1 MTVDVDLPDLE
12 SGTDTE
18 IVADNV
24 RAVGAIY
31 SIWLLDQAGAFR
43 VVDRIV
49 ELFSRGLL
57 PLGQGRVSRALYRMW
72 RQGDRML
79 AQDRAAFYARALGVP
94 GGDASAGEPNREFLS
109 LWLRFVVAVSMF
121 ARQQGAS
128 GLLAPPTPANA
139 AVRTAARALAANASA
154 HGGERVQ
161 RAARR
166 LIDDVQQLLGLLNEP
181 DLLQAFGARNV
192 WQLID
197 RVHRE
202 HLGKPSHVARYRSQA
217 AAGSRVFDWLAEHA
231 ATLSDPAAPGGKS
244 KGDAAVVDAA
254 ERLLAAMAGD
264 ASVPEPPPDAAAVV
278 LEAPDLLFAAQ
289 ELVAALDLAGE
300 RNGASAGRD
309 IAALFHGPAGTGK
322 TLAAHVLARSLS
334 LPLYRVDLAA
344 IASKY
349 IGETEKNLAALFER
363 AEREGAA
370 LFFDEADAL
379 FGKRSEVRDSH
390 DRYANAAINDLLQRI
405 EAFEGVV
412 ILATSPQANIDAALA
427 NDEWR
432 RRRWRVVRF
441 PRPRA

>member
-12 SGTDTE
+12 SGTETE

-49 ELFSRGLL
+49 ELFSQGLL
-57 PLGQGRVSRALYRMW
+57 PLGQGRVSRALYRIW

-109 LWLRFVVAVSMF
+109 LWLRFLVAVSMF
-121 ARQQGAS
+121 ARQQSAS
-128 GLLAPPTPANA
+128 GLLVPPTPVNA
-139 AVRTAARALAANASA
+139 AVRAAARALAANASGY
-154 HGGERVQ
+154 GGEMVQ

-166 LIDDVQQLLGLLNEP
+166 LIEEVQQLLGLLNEP
-181 DLLQAFGARNV
+181 ELLQAFGARNV

-202 HLGKPSHVARYRSQA
+202 HLGRPSNVARYRSQA
-217 AAGSRVFDWLAEHA
+217 AAGSRIFDWLAEQA
-231 ATLSDPAAPGGKS
+231 ATLRDPAAGGS
-244 KGDAAVVDAA
+244 TKGDVAVVHAA
-254 ERLLAAMAGD
+254 ELLLAAMAGD
-264 ASVPEPPPDAAAVV
+264 ALVPEPPPDAAAVAHV
-278 LEAPDLLFAAQ
+278 PPDLLLAAQ

-300 RNGASAGRD
+300 RNGISAVGD
-309 IAALFHGPAGTGK
+309 LAALFHGPAGTGK

-334 LPLYRVDLAA
+334 LPLYRIDLAA

-379 FGKRSEVRDSH
+379 FGKRTDVRDSH
-390 DRYANAAINDLLQRI
+390 DRYANAAIDDLLQRI
-405 EAFEGVV
+405 AAYEGVLIV
-412 ILATSPQANIDAALA
+412 AASPQANIDEALA
-427 NDEWR
+427 SDEWR

-441 PRPRA
+441 PRPRG

>member
-1 MTVDVDLPDLE
+1 MTVDVDLPELE
-12 SGTDTE
+12 SGTDTG
-18 IVADNV
+18 IVADHV

-31 SIWLLDQAGAFR
+31 SLWLLDQAGAFR

-49 ELFSRGLL
+49 ELFRQGLL
-57 PLGQGRVSRALYRMW
+57 PLGQGRVSRALYRIW

-109 LWLRFVVAVSMF
+109 LWLRFLVAVSMF

-128 GLLAPPTPANA
+128 GLLAPRTPANTAVRA
-139 AVRTAARALAANASA
+139 AVRALAANASA
-154 HGGERVQ
+154 HGGEIVQ

-166 LIDDVQQLLGLLNEP
+166 LIDEVHQLLGLLNEP
-181 DLLQAFGARNV
+181 ELLAAFGARNV

-197 RVHRE
+197 RVHRQ
-202 HLGKPSHVARYRSQA
+202 HLGEPSHVARYRSQA
-217 AAGSRVFDWLAEHA
+217 AAGSRIFDWLAEQA

-254 ERLLAAMAGD
+254 ERLLAAMTGD
-264 ASVPEPPPDAAAVV
+264 APLPDAAAVA
-278 LEAPDLLFAAQ
+278 LEVPDLLFAAQ

-300 RNGASAGRD
+300 RNGVSAGRD

-334 LPLYRVDLAA
+334 LPIYRIDLAA
-344 IASKY
+344 VASKY
-349 IGETEKNLAALFER
+349 IGETEKNLATLFER

-405 EAFEGVV
+405 EAYEGVV
-412 ILATSPQANIDAALA
+412 ILAASPQANIDAALA
-427 NDEWR
+427 SDEWR

>member
-12 SGTDTE
+12 SGTETE

-49 ELFSRGLL
+49 ELFSQGSL
-57 PLGQGRVSRALYRMW
+57 PLGQGRVSRALYRIW

-109 LWLRFVVAVSMF
+109 LWLRFLVAVSMF
-121 ARQQGAS
+121 ARQQSAS
-128 GLLAPPTPANA
+128 GLLVPPTPVNA
-139 AVRTAARALAANASA
+139 AVRAAARALAANASGY
-154 HGGERVQ
+154 GGEMVQ

-166 LIDDVQQLLGLLNEP
+166 LIEEVQQLLGLLNEP
-181 DLLQAFGARNV
+181 ELLQAFGARNV

-202 HLGKPSHVARYRSQA
+202 HLGRPSNVARYRSQA
-217 AAGSRVFDWLAEHA
+217 AAGSRIFDWLAEQA
-231 ATLSDPAAPGGKS
+231 ATLRDPAAGGS
-244 KGDAAVVDAA
+244 TKGDVAVVHAA
-254 ERLLAAMAGD
+254 ELLLAAMAGD
-264 ASVPEPPPDAAAVV
+264 ALVPEPPPDAAAVAHV
-278 LEAPDLLFAAQ
+278 PPDLLLAAQ

-300 RNGASAGRD
+300 RNGISAVGD
-309 IAALFHGPAGTGK
+309 LAALFHGPAGTGK

-334 LPLYRVDLAA
+334 LPLYRIDLAA

-379 FGKRSEVRDSH
+379 FGKRTDVRDSH
-390 DRYANAAINDLLQRI
+390 DRYANAAIDDLLQRI
-405 EAFEGVV
+405 AAYEGVLIV
-412 ILATSPQANIDAALA
+412 AASPQANIDATLA
-427 NDEWR
+427 SDAWR

-441 PRPRA
+441 PRPRG

>member
-12 SGTDTE
+12 SGTETE

-49 ELFSRGLL
+49 ELFSQGLL
-57 PLGQGRVSRALYRMW
+57 PLGQGRVSRALYRIW

-109 LWLRFVVAVSMF
+109 LWLRFLVAVSMF
-121 ARQQGAS
+121 ARQQSAS
-128 GLLAPPTPANA
+128 GLLVPPTPVNA
-139 AVRTAARALAANASA
+139 AVRAAARALAANASGY
-154 HGGERVQ
+154 GGEMVQ

-166 LIDDVQQLLGLLNEP
+166 LIEEVQQLLGLLNEP
-181 DLLQAFGARNV
+181 ELLQAFGARNV

-202 HLGKPSHVARYRSQA
+202 HLGRPSNVARYRSQA
-217 AAGSRVFDWLAEHA
+217 AAGSRIFDWLAEQA
-231 ATLSDPAAPGGKS
+231 ATLRDPAAGGS
-244 KGDAAVVDAA
+244 TKGDVAVVHAA
-254 ERLLAAMAGD
+254 ELLLAAMAGD
-264 ASVPEPPPDAAAVV
+264 ALVPEPPPDAAAVAHV
-278 LEAPDLLFAAQ
+278 PPDLLLAAQ

-300 RNGASAGRD
+300 RNGISAVGD
-309 IAALFHGPAGTGK
+309 LAALFHGPAGTGK

-334 LPLYRVDLAA
+334 LPLYRIDLAA

-379 FGKRSEVRDSH
+379 FGKRTDVRDSR

-405 EAFEGVV
+405 EAFEGVL
-412 ILATSPQANIDAALA
+412 ILAASPQADIDAALA
-427 NDEWR
+427 GEAWR

-441 PRPRA
+441 PRPRG

>member
-1 MTVDVDLPDLE
+1 MTVDVDLPDLDT
-12 SGTDTE
+12 GTDTE
-18 IVADNV
+18 VVADNV

-49 ELFSRGLL
+49 ELFSQGLL
-57 PLGQGRVSRALYRMW
+57 PLGQGRVSRALYRIW

-109 LWLRFVVAVSMF
+109 LWLRFLVAVSMF
-121 ARQQGAS
+121 ARQQSAS
-128 GLLAPPTPANA
+128 GLLVPPTPVNA
-139 AVRTAARALAANASA
+139 AVRAAARALAANAS
-154 HGGERVQ
+154 GYGREMVQ

-166 LIDDVQQLLGLLNEP
+166 LIEEVQQLLGLLNEP
-181 DLLQAFGARNV
+181 EMLQAFGAHNV

-202 HLGKPSHVARYRSQA
+202 HLGRPSNVARYRSQA
-217 AAGSRVFDWLAEHA
+217 AAGSRIFDWLAEQA
-231 ATLSDPAAPGGKS
+231 ATVRDPAAGGS
-244 KGDAAVVDAA
+244 TKGDAAVVHAA
-254 ERLLAAMAGD
+254 ELLLAAMAGD
-264 ASVPEPPPDAAAVV
+264 ALVPEPPPDAAAVAHV
-278 LEAPDLLFAAQ
+278 PPDLLLAAQ

-300 RNGASAGRD
+300 RNGISAVGD
-309 IAALFHGPAGTGK
+309 LAALFHGPAGTGK

-334 LPLYRVDLAA
+334 LPLYRIDLAA

-379 FGKRSEVRDSH
+379 FGKRSDVRDSH
-390 DRYANAAINDLLQRI
+390 DRYANAAIDDLLQRI
-405 EAFEGVV
+405 AAYEGVLIV
-412 ILATSPQANIDAALA
+412 AASPQANIDEALA
-427 NDEWR
+427 SDEWR

-441 PRPRA
+441 PRPRG

>member
-57 PLGQGRVSRALYRMW
+57 PLGQGRVSRALYRLW

-109 LWLRFVVAVSMF
+109 LWLRFLVAVSMF

-166 LIDDVQQLLGLLNEP
+166 LIDEVQQLLGLLNEP
-181 DLLQAFGARNV
+181 ELLQAFGARNV

-202 HLGKPSHVARYRSQA
+202 HLGQPSRVARYRSQA
-217 AAGSRVFDWLAEHA
+217 AAGSRVFDWLADHA

-379 FGKRSEVRDSH
+379 FGKRSDVRDSH

-405 EAFEGVV
+405 EAFEGVL

>member
-1 MTVDVDLPDLE
+1 MTVDVDLPDLQT
-12 SGTDTE
+12 GTDTE

-49 ELFSRGLL
+49 ELFSQGLL
-57 PLGQGRVSRALYRMW
+57 PLGQGRVSRALYRIW

-109 LWLRFVVAVSMF
+109 LWLRFLVAVSMF
-121 ARQQGAS
+121 AGQQSAS
-128 GLLAPPTPANA
+128 GLLVPPTPVNA
-139 AVRTAARALAANASA
+139 AVRAAARALAANASGY
-154 HGGERVQ
+154 GGEMVQ

-166 LIDDVQQLLGLLNEP
+166 LIEEVQQLLGLLNEP
-181 DLLQAFGARNV
+181 ELLQAFGARNV

-202 HLGKPSHVARYRSQA
+202 HLGRPSNVARYRSQA
-217 AAGSRVFDWLAEHA
+217 AAGSRIFDWLAEQA
-231 ATLSDPAAPGGKS
+231 ATLRDPAAGGS
-244 KGDAAVVDAA
+244 TKGDVAVVHAA
-254 ERLLAAMAGD
+254 ELLLAAMAGD
-264 ASVPEPPPDAAAVV
+264 ALVPEPPPDAAAVAHV
-278 LEAPDLLFAAQ
+278 PPDLLLAAQ

-300 RNGASAGRD
+300 RNGISAVGD
-309 IAALFHGPAGTGK
+309 LAALFHGPAGTGK

-334 LPLYRVDLAA
+334 LPLYRIDLAA

-379 FGKRSEVRDSH
+379 FGKRTDVRDSH
-390 DRYANAAINDLLQRI
+390 DRYANAAIDDLLQRI
-405 EAFEGVV
+405 AAYEGVLIV
-412 ILATSPQANIDAALA
+412 AASPQANIDATLA
-427 NDEWR
+427 SDAWR

-441 PRPRA
+441 PRPRG

>member
-12 SGTDTE
+12 SGTETE

-49 ELFSRGLL
+49 ELFSQGLL
-57 PLGQGRVSRALYRMW
+57 PLGQGRVSRALYRIW

-109 LWLRFVVAVSMF
+109 LWLRFLVAVSMF
-121 ARQQGAS
+121 AGQQSAS
-128 GLLAPPTPANA
+128 GLLVPPTPVNA
-139 AVRTAARALAANASA
+139 AVRAAARALAANASGY
-154 HGGERVQ
+154 GGEMVQ

-166 LIDDVQQLLGLLNEP
+166 LIEEVQQLLGLLNEP
-181 DLLQAFGARNV
+181 ELLQAFGARNV

-202 HLGKPSHVARYRSQA
+202 HLGRPSNVARYRSQA
-217 AAGSRVFDWLAEHA
+217 AAGSRIFDWLAEQA
-231 ATLSDPAAPGGKS
+231 ATLRDPAAGGS
-244 KGDAAVVDAA
+244 TKGDVAVVHAA
-254 ERLLAAMAGD
+254 ELLLAAMAGD
-264 ASVPEPPPDAAAVV
+264 ALVPEPPPDAAAVAHV
-278 LEAPDLLFAAQ
+278 PPDLLLAAQ

-300 RNGASAGRD
+300 RNGISAVGD
-309 IAALFHGPAGTGK
+309 LAALFHGPAGTGK

-334 LPLYRVDLAA
+334 LPLYRIDLAA

-379 FGKRSEVRDSH
+379 FGKRTDVRDSH
-390 DRYANAAINDLLQRI
+390 DRYANAAIDDLLQRI
-405 EAFEGVV
+405 AAYEGVLIV
-412 ILATSPQANIDAALA
+412 AASPQANIDATLA
-427 NDEWR
+427 SDAWR

-441 PRPRA
+441 PRPRG